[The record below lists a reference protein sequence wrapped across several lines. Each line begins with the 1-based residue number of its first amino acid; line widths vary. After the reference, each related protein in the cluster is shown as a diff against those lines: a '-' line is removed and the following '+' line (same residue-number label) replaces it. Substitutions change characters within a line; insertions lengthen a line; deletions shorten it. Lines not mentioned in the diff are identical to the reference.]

1 MPNPKLKI
9 LEDLIRKELES
20 YLNERKIKFKKKSVK
35 ELTQAEKSAN
45 IKAATA
51 DIEAK
56 KIALKGAQDKL
67 GKVSATP
74 VDQK

>member
-1 MPNPKLKI
+1 M
-9 LEDLIRKELES
+9 
-20 YLNERKIKFKKKSVK
+20 KKSELVRIIREELK
-35 ELTQAEKSAN
+35 AVMSELTQAEKSAN

-56 KIALKGAQDKL
+56 KLALKGAQDRLNKTN
-67 GKVSATP
+67 ATP

>member
-1 MPNPKLKI
+1 M
-9 LEDLIRKELES
+9 
-20 YLNERKIKFKKKSVK
+20 KKSQLVNIIREELK
-35 ELTQAEKSAN
+35 SIMELTAQE
-45 IKAATA
+45 KAANVKAAQA

-67 GKVSATP
+67 NKTSATP

>member
-1 MPNPKLKI
+1 MKRS
-9 LEDLIRKELES
+9 DLIRIIREEL
-20 YLNERKIKFKKKSVK
+20 KQVM
-35 ELTQAEKSAN
+35 ELTQAEKAAN

-67 GKVSATP
+67 NKTNATP

>member
-1 MPNPKLKI
+1 MKRS
-9 LEDLIRKELES
+9 DLIRIIREEL
-20 YLNERKIKFKKKSVK
+20 KQVM
-35 ELTQAEKSAN
+35 ELTQAEKAAN

-51 DIEAK
+51 DVEAK

-67 GKVSATP
+67 NKTNATP

>member
-1 MPNPKLKI
+1 MKRS
-9 LEDLIRKELES
+9 DLLSIIREE
-20 YLNERKIKFKKKSVK
+20 VK
-35 ELTQAEKSAN
+35 AVLELTQAEKAAN

-56 KIALKGAQDKL
+56 KIALKNAQDKL
-67 GKVSATP
+67 GKTSAAQ

>member
-1 MPNPKLKI
+1 M
-9 LEDLIRKELES
+9 
-20 YLNERKIKFKKKSVK
+20 KKSQLVNIIREELK
-35 ELTQAEKSAN
+35 SIMELTAQEKAAN
-45 IKAATA
+45 IKAAQA

-67 GKVSATP
+67 SKTSAAP

>member
-1 MPNPKLKI
+1 MRKSDI
-9 LEDLIRKELES
+9 VRIIREE
-20 YLNERKIKFKKKSVK
+20 VK
-35 ELTQAEKSAN
+35 AVLELTQAEKAAN

-56 KIALKGAQDKL
+56 KLALKGAQDRLQKT
-67 GKVSATP
+67 SATP

>member
-1 MPNPKLKI
+1 MKRSELVRV
-9 LEDLIRKELES
+9 IREE
-20 YLNERKIKFKKKSVK
+20 VK
-35 ELTQAEKSAN
+35 AVWELTQAEKAAN
-45 IKAATA
+45 IKAGTA

-67 GKVSATP
+67 KKTNATP

>member
-1 MPNPKLKI
+1 MKLSELKRIIREEI
-9 LEDLIRKELES
+9 L
-20 YLNERKIKFKKKSVK
+20 
-35 ELTQAEKSAN
+35 ELTQAEKAAN

-56 KIALKGAQDKL
+56 KLALKGAQDRLTKT
-67 GKVSATP
+67 SAAQ

>member
-1 MPNPKLKI
+1 V
-9 LEDLIRKELES
+9 
-20 YLNERKIKFKKKSVK
+20 KKSQLVNIIREELK
-35 ELTQAEKSAN
+35 AVLELTAAEKAAN
-45 IKAATA
+45 VKAAQA

-67 GKVSATP
+67 TKTSAAP

>member
-1 MPNPKLKI
+1 MKKS
-9 LEDLIRKELES
+9 ELIRIIREE
-20 YLNERKIKFKKKSVK
+20 IKAVY
-35 ELTQAEKSAN
+35 ELTQAEKAAN
-45 IKAATA
+45 VKAAQA

-67 GKVSATP
+67 NRTNATP

>member
-1 MPNPKLKI
+1 M
-9 LEDLIRKELES
+9 
-20 YLNERKIKFKKKSVK
+20 KKSELVNIIREELK
-35 ELTQAEKSAN
+35 AIQELTAQE
-45 IKAATA
+45 KAANVKAAQA

-67 GKVSATP
+67 NKTSATP

>member
-1 MPNPKLKI
+1 M
-9 LEDLIRKELES
+9 
-20 YLNERKIKFKKKSVK
+20 KKSDLVNIIREELK
-35 ELTQAEKSAN
+35 AIQELTAQE
-45 IKAATA
+45 KAANVKAAQA

-67 GKVSATP
+67 SKTSATP

>member
-1 MPNPKLKI
+1 M
-9 LEDLIRKELES
+9 
-20 YLNERKIKFKKKSVK
+20 KKSELVK
-35 ELTQAEKSAN
+35 MIREELKAVLELTQAEKAAN
-45 IKAATA
+45 IKAAAA

-67 GKVSATP
+67 NKTSAVP

>member
-1 MPNPKLKI
+1 M
-9 LEDLIRKELES
+9 
-20 YLNERKIKFKKKSVK
+20 KKSDLVNIIREELK
-35 ELTQAEKSAN
+35 DIQELTAQE
-45 IKAATA
+45 KAANVKAAQA

-67 GKVSATP
+67 SKTSATP

>member
-1 MPNPKLKI
+1 MKRSELVKM
-9 LEDLIRKELES
+9 IREE
-20 YLNERKIKFKKKSVK
+20 VK
-35 ELTQAEKSAN
+35 AVLELTQAEKAAN
-45 IKAATA
+45 VKAATA

-67 GKVSATP
+67 TKVSATP

>member
-1 MPNPKLKI
+1 MSI
-9 LEDLIRKELES
+9 IREE
-20 YLNERKIKFKKKSVK
+20 VK
-35 ELTQAEKSAN
+35 AVLELTQAEKAAN

-56 KIALKGAQDKL
+56 KIALKNAQDKL
-67 GKVSATP
+67 GKTSAAQ

>member
-1 MPNPKLKI
+1 M
-9 LEDLIRKELES
+9 
-20 YLNERKIKFKKKSVK
+20 KKSQLVNIIREELK
-35 ELTQAEKSAN
+35 AVLELTAAEKAAN
-45 IKAATA
+45 VKAAQA

-67 GKVSATP
+67 TKTSAAP